1 MTNRKSIYLECIGNG
16 TIEECLI
23 AAKEAGFAAVELPTI
38 EEDKRAEVKAL
49 FEKYD
54 MICPS
59 IMTSGAWDNIATS
72 HDPEVR
78 KKSAECY
85 KRAVDT
91 AVYMG
96 CDTVLTVPGGVMP
109 DITYEEALVNAKL
122 TLDEVVP
129 YAAERGITL
138 AIENVWNKFLLTPAD
153 MAKFIDSFE
162 SDYVKAYF
170 DIGNVVIYA
179 YPQHWIK
186 TLGKRIKR
194 VHIKGF
200 VLHGFDSFEWCSLL
214 KSGIDW
220 KAVMDELNATGYDG
234 WVTAELGPDERG
246 LRGITEDMDKIL
258 AL

>member
-1 MTNRKSIYLECIGNG
+1 MNRKSIYIGCIPGA
-16 TIEECLI
+16 TDEEKFAN
-23 AAKEAGFAAVELPTI
+23 AAKAGFAAIEPSGVATDEERAALKALYEKYNIVCPSVMTKGNWEFPASSPDPEAREKAAQCFRNAILTAKYLGADTILAVPGKVDPSMCYEDSWKYSRMTI
-38 EEDKRAEVKAL
+38 E
-49 FEKYD
+49 
-54 MICPS
+54 
-59 IMTSGAWDNIATS
+59 
-72 HDPEVR
+72 
-78 KKSAECY
+78 
-85 KRAVDT
+85 
-91 AVYMG
+91 
-96 CDTVLTVPGGVMP
+96 
-109 DITYEEALVNAKL
+109 LVI
-122 TLDEVVP
+122 P
-129 YAAERGITL
+129 FAAENGVVI

-153 MAKFIDSFE
+153 MAAFIDSFE

-220 KAVMDELNATGYDG
+220 KAVMDELNATGYNG

-246 LRGITEDMDKIL
+246 LSGITEDMDKIL